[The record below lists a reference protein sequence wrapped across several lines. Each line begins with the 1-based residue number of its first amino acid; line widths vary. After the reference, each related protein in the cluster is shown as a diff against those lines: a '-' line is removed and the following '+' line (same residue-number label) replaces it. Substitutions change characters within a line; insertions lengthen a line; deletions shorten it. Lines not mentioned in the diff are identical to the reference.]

1 MYRFF
6 RHPVYIFSTKTTVV
20 LFYFFYMVFY
30 DKGLYLP
37 HRDLPIMN
45 FNEHPTPS
53 FLKSYI
59 QRSVMQWSEAS
70 RAHEVVSSFKRRPCF
85 VGKEREAISFH
96 SDLWSTDQPS
106 APSLPTIPGTA
117 VPVSVLKVSVL
128 KGFSEK
134 VLAGSKKRKAP
145 IDSTWCLCKRREIGN
160 DWMMLV

>member
-1 MYRFF
+1 MQYYFMSFTWFWNRWITIKD
-6 RHPVYIFSTKTTVV
+6 YIFRN
-20 LFYFFYMVFY
+20 
-30 DKGLYLP
+30 
-37 HRDLPIMN
+37 RDLPNMY
-45 FNEHPTPS
+45 FNEHLTPS

-70 RAHEVVSSFKRRPCF
+70 RAHEVVSPFKRRPCF

-96 SDLWSTDQPS
+96 PDLWSTDQRLHP
-106 APSLPTIPGTA
+106 LPTIPGTA

-134 VLAGSKKRKAP
+134 VSAGNKKRKTP
-145 IDSTWCLCKRREIGN
+145 IDSTWCLCKRRGIGN

>member
-1 MYRFF
+1 MCT
-6 RHPVYIFSTKTTVV
+6 IFLDILYTYSQQNYCNIIL
-20 LFYFFYMVFY
+20 LFYMFFY